1 MRNSVLISQILVNQL
16 FAFKAPAN
24 DRDGWAD
31 PRPMERCLQ
40 IYEVAAMSGPA
51 AIGIPIQAVPRVG
64 FGSGRLNRVHRG
76 WLAYR

>member
-1 MRNSVLISQILVNQL
+1 
-16 FAFKAPAN
+16 
-24 DRDGWAD
+24 
-31 PRPMERCLQ
+31 MERCLQ